1 MAVTE
6 QEARALAR
14 EWIEA
19 WNAHDLE
26 RILAHYAED
35 AVLTSPVAAERLG
48 DPSGVVR
55 GKAALRDYF
64 ALGLRVF
71 PGLRFELRDVMW
83 GLGSVVLYYRNHRGT
98 MTGEYMELSPQTGLV
113 TRVVAT
119 YGG

>member
-6 QEARALAR
+6 QEARAFAR
-14 EWIEA
+14 EWLEA

-26 RILAHYAED
+26 RILAHDAED
-35 AVLTSPVAAERLG
+35 VVLTSPVAAERLG

-55 GKAALRDYF
+55 GKAALRGHF

-71 PGLRFELRDVMW
+71 PDLRFELGDVMW
-83 GLGSVVLYYRNHRGT
+83 GLGSVVLHHRNQRRT
-98 MTGEYMELSPQTGLV
+98 MTGEHMELSPPPGLV

-119 YGG
+119 SGG